1 VGKEQAIV
9 HESTL
14 ESSRFLIELQTQTQ
28 QLAETLHRS
37 KHTAA
42 TATAS
47 ATDDHRLVIS

>member
-1 VGKEQAIV
+1 VGEEQAIV

-14 ESSRFLIELQTQTQ
+14 ESSSFLIELQTQTQ
-28 QLAETLHRS
+28 LAAETLHRNT
-37 KHTAA
+37 HTAA